1 MGHPS
6 CSVHLVSGQ
15 TRFAS
20 KFCSFTKR
28 VEGWGGGG
36 GLGPHTFLA
45 RGFFLIGSEKG
56 HFQFWWPK
64 AKRGGVKGGRSTRL
78 TIRKS
83 FPLLTLMPHLLFVEM
98 VPLQVKRSPTHFNP
112 SYLSRP
118 HSHNEAGSKKTLSE
132 NNFFFG
138 FP

>member
-6 CSVHLVSGQ
+6 GSVHLVSGQ

-20 KFCSFTKR
+20 KFCSFIKR
-28 VEGWGGGG
+28 VEGLGGEGGGG
-36 GLGPHTFLA
+36 GPHTFLA

-64 AKRGGVKGGRSTRL
+64 AKRGEEERSTRL
-78 TIRKS
+78 IIRKS

-112 SYLSRP
+112 SYLLPPPTHTTKPGLKRP
-118 HSHNEAGSKKTLSE
+118 YRKTI
-132 NNFFFG
+132 FFFG